1 MYRASVVH
9 AENAYLGGCGMYKT
23 ISTYYDMMYVNEE
36 SYRSEVDGVVS
47 LVEQYKT
54 SKGNKLLDIACG
66 TGAQAA
72 YLQKHFAVTGIDL
85 SEDMLGIAREK
96 VRNATFVNADMCN
109 FSLNDQYDVIV
120 NLYGSIGQVD
130 SLQQMQRSIECTY
143 NHLKQGGI
151 FILTPW
157 STKESFNEALVC
169 RTKAIDFSGFC
180 RMETVNRISDDKIR
194 IEYHHLISD
203 NLEVTYY
210 QHANVITLFSEN
222 EYESSIQKAGF
233 EIIKRLQ
240 PDEFRM
246 GAFICTL

>member
-1 MYRASVVH
+1 
-9 AENAYLGGCGMYKT
+9 MYKT
-23 ISTYYDMMYVNEE
+23 ISTYYDMMYVNDE
-36 SYRSEVDGVVS
+36 SYRSEVDKVVL

-85 SEDMLGIAREK
+85 SDEMLGVAKDK
-96 VRNATFVNADMCN
+96 VKNAAFINADMRD
-109 FSLNDQYDVIV
+109 FSLNDQYDVIL
-120 NLYGSIGQVD
+120 NLYGSIGQVE
-130 SLQQMQRSIECTY
+130 SLEQMQRSIKCAY

-169 RTKAIDFSGFC
+169 RTKTIDFSGFC
-180 RMETVNRISDDKIR
+180 RMETVNRISDDKIK

-203 NLEVTYY
+203 NLDVTYY
-210 QHANVITLFSEN
+210 KHSNFITLFSEY

-233 EIIKRLQ
+233 KIIKRLQ

-246 GAFICTL
+246 GAFICGS